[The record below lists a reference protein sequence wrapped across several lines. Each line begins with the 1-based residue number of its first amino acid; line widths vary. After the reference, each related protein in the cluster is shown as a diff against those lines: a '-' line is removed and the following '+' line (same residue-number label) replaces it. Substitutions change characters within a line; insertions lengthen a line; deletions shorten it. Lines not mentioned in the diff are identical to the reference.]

1 METTE
6 TIEVDKLRLRVVINS
21 NIIPIKHSERIELNC
36 IVYGGDSTTDV
47 VWMQDNLEVVKSVKS
62 KKTMGTQIILNSRIT
77 INNPNVT
84 ASYICIAKN
93 KDLSTATA
101 VLTMQQHTES
111 VKGKRSL
118 TPMKSE
124 CKIMC

>member
-21 NIIPIKHSERIELNC
+21 NIIPIKYGERIELNC

-62 KKTMGTQIILNSRIT
+62 KKTMGTQIILNSRII
-77 INNPNVT
+77 INDPNVT
-84 ASYICIAKN
+84 ASYICRAKN